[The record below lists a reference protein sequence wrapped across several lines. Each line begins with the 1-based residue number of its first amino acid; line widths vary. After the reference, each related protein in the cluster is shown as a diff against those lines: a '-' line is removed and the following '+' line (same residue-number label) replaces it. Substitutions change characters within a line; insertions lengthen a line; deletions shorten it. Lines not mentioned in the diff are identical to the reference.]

1 MFWVLVVAI
10 LVGAGIGLA
19 TGGRIANLGRARLHA
34 LGLLIVGTV
43 AQAAVLGQVVPVH
56 GSVALVVLLGAYL
69 CLAGFGVANLGRGGM
84 GVILTGIA
92 LNAIPIAVNGGMP
105 VEANAIVRARIAKPA
120 ELPLLDFGAKRHLAG
135 GNDHLRILDDRFP
148 DWITHHAV
156 SFGDLVIGVGVGAV
170 AYGMVHPAT
179 GRRRR
184 KPRRPDS
191 RSRPPPARHGV
202 GDGRGPGGD
211 GEAIGMRTVR
221 ASAGTRS
228 AGTRSA
234 GTRSAGT
241 RSAGTVGASAGIV
254 VASAGTV
261 ASLAG
266 DGRGD
271 GVGRV
276 RASASP
282 GAARP
287 GRAAPG
293 RPASD

>member
-43 AQAAVLGQVVPVH
+43 AQAAVLGPVVPVH

-92 LNAIPIAVNGGMP
+92 LNAIPIAVNSGMP

-170 AYGMVHPAT
+170 
-179 GRRRR
+179 
-184 KPRRPDS
+184 
-191 RSRPPPARHGV
+191 
-202 GDGRGPGGD
+202 
-211 GEAIGMRTVR
+211 
-221 ASAGTRS
+221 
-228 AGTRSA
+228 
-234 GTRSAGT
+234 
-241 RSAGTVGASAGIV
+241 
-254 VASAGTV
+254 
-261 ASLAG
+261 
-266 DGRGD
+266 
-271 GVGRV
+271 
-276 RASASP
+276 
-282 GAARP
+282 
-287 GRAAPG
+287 
-293 RPASD
+293 